1 MYKKNE
7 KIILF
12 SVISKGKII
21 NYLKNILKLNLNF
34 FSIKKIKAI
43 PLNKNKK
50 VNYNILKRYA

>member
-1 MYKKNE
+1 MKRLFYFLLSLRENHKLFE
-7 KIILF
+7 KYF
-12 SVISKGKII
+12 KI
-21 NYLKNILKLNLNF
+21 KFKF